1 MRCVSVRVDIICLH
15 ARCQWISGRKLI
27 FYCKHSAAS
36 RKLLAAH
43 QIEALILEPLG
54 VQIWLPSIGQCM
66 NCGAVSSHSFPEE
79 VISELHKIVG
89 RGVLLGSISLHC

>member
-1 MRCVSVRVDIICLH
+1 MRVDIICLH
-15 ARCQWISGRKLI
+15 ASDRRLI

-36 RKLLAAH
+36 RKLLATH

-54 VQIWLPSIGQCM
+54 VQIWLPSIGQCL

-79 VISELHKIVG
+79 VISELRKIVG
-89 RGVLLGSISLHC
+89 GRVLLGSISLHG